1 MQYSILIGGG
11 VPYVYHIVSNEKKDL
26 EKMRGSKYVHSDT
39 SKVFD
44 EVVKILKEGK
54 KVLFSGTPCQI
65 AQIKKLA
72 TNNKENLYTFEIL
85 CHGTPSLNMFQNATK
100 FWNSKL
106 KGTIKSFKFRDK
118 TLGWGHNIEMF
129 YEKKHHSYRKVMAGG
144 VIAYSA
150 FFLESRIIRPN
161 CFKCVYAGE
170 ARQGDITV
178 GDYWGIQEFHPE
190 FLKDMDKGISCLL
203 INTEKGLRLLESN
216 QSDIVMIESSVDN
229 IKLFNGSLNK
239 SNVKNPNYIVT
250 METYLAKGYEGL
262 VKMYKEEMGLKWY
275 TYQAKALISPK
286 VKRKIKQILK
296 SIH

>member
-1 MQYSILIGGG
+1 M
-11 VPYVYHIVSNEKKDL
+11 K
-26 EKMRGSKYVHSDT
+26 
-39 SKVFD
+39 
-44 EVVKILKEGK
+44 
-54 KVLFSGTPCQI
+54 
-65 AQIKKLA
+65 
-72 TNNKENLYTFEIL
+72 
-85 CHGTPSLNMFQNATK
+85 
-100 FWNSKL
+100 
-106 KGTIKSFKFRDK
+106 
-118 TLGWGHNIEMF
+118 
-129 YEKKHHSYRKVMAGG
+129 KKHHSYRKVMAGG